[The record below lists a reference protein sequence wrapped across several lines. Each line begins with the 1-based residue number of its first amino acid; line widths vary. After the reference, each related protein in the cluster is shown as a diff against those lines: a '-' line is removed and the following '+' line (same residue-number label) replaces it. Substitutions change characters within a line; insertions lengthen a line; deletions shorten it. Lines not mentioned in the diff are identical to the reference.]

1 MLEQLI
7 LETKD
12 RQSKRA
18 ISPEEYSRWRNSEVT
33 KRLFEDLELVVID
46 SYQDYLSNHSYS
58 PNEILTLVGLRD
70 GAAQM
75 VERVIDWS
83 PSGVKGPNDEK

>member
-1 MLEQLI
+1 MI
-7 LETKD
+7 SETKD

-18 ISPEEYSRWRNSEVT
+18 ISPEEYSKWRNSEVT
-33 KRLFEDLELVVID
+33 KRLFQDLELAVID
-46 SYQDYLSNHSYS
+46 SYQDYLSSQSYS
-58 PNEILTLVGLRD
+58 PYEILTLVGLRD

-83 PSGVKGPNDEK
+83 PAGVEAPNDED